1 MKKAFYLLL
10 VAIVLTSC
18 TNTDPNEQLQ
28 NLTGY
33 WTIEKV
39 EVENDS
45 VVEYSLSQ
53 YIDYIEIKDS
63 VGFRKKL
70 QPKIDGGYIKAS
82 NDSEKITAK
91 IEDDVLNLY
100 YSTAFDE
107 WQETVLVATEDE
119 LVIKNR
125 DDKKYYYK
133 KYEPLISTN
142 EEETKE

>member
-1 MKKAFYLLL
+1 MKKALYLL

-53 YIDYIEIKDS
+53 YIDYIESKDILEIKIQS
-63 VGFRKKL
+63 LNCG
-70 QPKIDGGYIKAS
+70 QNID
-82 NDSEKITAK
+82 NDI
-91 IEDDVLNLY
+91 
-100 YSTAFDE
+100 
-107 WQETVLVATEDE
+107 LV
-119 LVIKNR
+119 
-125 DDKKYYYK
+125 
-133 KYEPLISTN
+133 
-142 EEETKE
+142 

>member
-18 TNTDPNEQLQ
+18 TNTDPNQQLQ

-107 WQETVLVATEDE
+107 WQETVLIATEDE

>member
-1 MKKAFYLLL
+1 MKKALYLL

-70 QPKIDGGYIKAS
+70 QPKIDGGYTEAS

-133 KYEPLISTN
+133 KYEPLISTD

>member
-1 MKKAFYLLL
+1 MKKALYLL

-45 VVEYSLSQ
+45 VIEYSLSQ

-70 QPKIDGGYIKAS
+70 QPKIDGGYIEAS

-107 WQETVLVATEDE
+107 WQETVLVATEEE

-133 KYEPLISTN
+133 KYEPLISTD
-142 EEETKE
+142 EEETKK

>member
-1 MKKAFYLLL
+1 LKKALYLL

-18 TNTDPNEQLQ
+18 TNTEPNEQLQ

-45 VVEYSLSQ
+45 VIEYSLSQ

>member
-18 TNTDPNEQLQ
+18 TNTDPNQQLQ

>member
-10 VAIVLTSC
+10 VAIVITSC

-33 WTIEKV
+33 WMIEKV